1 MIRSFKAEALW
12 TQGQLDQL
20 MPKLLEAKKSNEA
33 RAQKDAAP
41 ESV

>member
-1 MIRSFKAEALW
+1 MIFLSAALW
-12 TQGQLDQL
+12 TQSQLDQL